1 MTEIL
6 IDIVIV
12 ILSILA
18 LWFGADWFVEAASKI
33 ARRIGMSEM
42 VIGLTIVA
50 MGTSAPE
57 FAVTVQA
64 AVQQQSA
71 ISIGNVVGSNIFNM
85 GFILGTVVCIT
96 AITTSRKIVLRDGG
110 VLVASTLLLIFF
122 MRDNVLDRVEGA
134 IMFFGLIAYLA
145 YLFINREFDED
156 EIPEGEFDWKTIP
169 VLLVGLLL
177 IVLGGQY
184 LVSSSVDLA
193 TVAGL
198 SPWAIGVTIVAAG
211 TSAPEAVTSIVAVVR
226 GHEQI
231 SFGNLLGS
239 NIFNVLGV
247 LGVAGMVSQA
257 ASPLRLQPGESLSLI
272 YLTVQ
277 MLVTAFLM
285 RSGWKLSRR
294 EGIALLIIN
303 GIAWVWFILQGRV
316 EDVASLLLRMF

>member
-6 IDIVIV
+6 IDIGIV

-64 AVQQQSA
+64 AVQKQSA
-71 ISIGNVVGSNIFNM
+71 ISIGNVVGSNIFNL

-96 AITTSRKIVLRDGG
+96 AIQTTRKIVLRDGG
-110 VLVASTLLLIFF
+110 VLVASTLLLMFF
-122 MRDNVLDRVEGA
+122 MRDSLLERWEGA
-134 IMFFGLIAYLA
+134 VMFGGLLTYLV
-145 YLFINREFDED
+145 YLFINREFDAD
-156 EIPEGEFDWKTIP
+156 DIPEGDFDWKTIP
-169 VLLVGLLL
+169 VLAVGLVL
-177 IVLGGQY
+177 IVLGGRY
-184 LVSSSVDLA
+184 LVSSSVNLA
-193 TVAGL
+193 TIAGL
-198 SPWAIGVTIVAAG
+198 SPWAIGVTVVAAG
-211 TSAPEAVTSIVAVVR
+211 TSAPEAVTSIVAIVK

-257 ASPLRLQPGESLSLI
+257 DSPLALQPGESISLI

-277 MLVTAFLM
+277 MLFTAFLM
-285 RSGWKLSRR
+285 RSGWKLTRR
-294 EGIALLIIN
+294 EGVLLLLIN
-303 GIAWVWFILQGRV
+303 GVAWIWFILQGRI
-316 EDVASLLLRMF
+316 